1 MWLWTWKRQL
11 IIRQDR
17 TEDKIIRTRRQ
28 NKKRFVLI
36 VTPTEVSKSSK
47 SDSETES
54 QWNQVHFHHGQVHF
68 RIFKIVSSESLSK
81 WDWPWPRNILNS
93 EMTLNNL
100 RSQTSSFQYC
110 NYLKCYSALSDLWSE
125 KYDHDI
131 DLKWPQIF
139 QL

>member
-68 RIFKIVSSESLSK
+68 RIFKIVSSESVSKDIDLDLSS
-81 WDWPWPRNILNS
+81 RNILNS

-100 RSQTSSFQYC
+100 RSQTSSFQCCY
-110 NYLKCYSALSDLWSE
+110 YLKRYSALSDLWSD
-125 KYDHDI
+125 DHDLWT
-131 DLKWPQIF
+131 DDHWP
-139 QL
+139 